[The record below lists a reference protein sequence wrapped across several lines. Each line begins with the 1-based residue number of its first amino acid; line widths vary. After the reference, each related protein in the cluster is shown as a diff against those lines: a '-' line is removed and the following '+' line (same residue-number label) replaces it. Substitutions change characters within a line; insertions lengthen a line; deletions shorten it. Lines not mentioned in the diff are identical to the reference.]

1 MSAKIS
7 KNVDLKLEATIKKG
21 VSKKT
26 GREYY
31 QLELSFPEQKALGKK
46 WLFLNDLEVAYLKQY
61 YDID

>member
-7 KNVDLKLEATIKKG
+7 KNIGLKLEATIKRG

-31 QLELSFPEQKALGKK
+31 QLELSFSEHKPLGKK
-46 WLFLNDLEVAYLKQY
+46 WLFLNDLEVSYLKQY
-61 YDID
+61 YDLD

>member
-1 MSAKIS
+1 MSE
-7 KNVDLKLEATIKKG
+7 KNSNNLGLKVEVTIKRG

-31 QLELSFPEQKALGKK
+31 QLELSFPDHKDLGKK
-46 WLFLNDLEVAYLKQY
+46 WIFLNRLEVAYLKQY